1 MANKSVTPEPASP
14 TIELA
19 NDYHWID
26 GSWDGNPLPNYVKER
41 LSRADRCIVGAA
53 SLSRLL
59 RRFAIGM
66 ADVQETGE
74 GEDYRVLY
82 PVLDKEDADE
92 LGVALQELLDV
103 AVGNMEEIRGNTL
116 GYVDAALREKAR
128 G

>member
-1 MANKSVTPEPASP
+1 MAKKIVTPEAARPL
-14 TIELA
+14 IELA
-19 NDYHWID
+19 NDRHWID
-26 GSWDGNPLPNYVKER
+26 GSWDSNPLPDYVKER

-66 ADVQETGE
+66 VDVEETGD

-82 PVLDKEDADE
+82 PVLDKQEADQ

-103 AVGNMEEIRGNTL
+103 AEGNMEEIRGNVL
-116 GYVDAALREKAR
+116 GYVDSALREKAR